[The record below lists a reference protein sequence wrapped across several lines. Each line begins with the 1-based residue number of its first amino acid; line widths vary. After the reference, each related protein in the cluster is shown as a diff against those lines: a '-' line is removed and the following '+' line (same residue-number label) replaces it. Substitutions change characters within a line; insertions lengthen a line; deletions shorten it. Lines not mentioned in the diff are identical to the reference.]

1 MISIKELNL
10 VENPFKNITPIPGQK
25 VDGELP
31 WAGMSKVKKEISDIY
46 RKGLEFSPRQIILN
60 WGPYG
65 GGKTFSSY
73 HFLNQ
78 DRKTDKDIL
87 QVYVRSPKSGKTA
100 DKEFFRAILDFVS
113 FSRIRKRIKNLVEDY
128 SEETL
133 FDLINSRIVSEEFTE
148 AILKIG
154 TLDDAET
161 EYIRRYLYS
170 GLTKTELKKI
180 GLHRNLDTP
189 TDLIKCLTGILF
201 CFIGNEKLGKGK
213 VFLWI
218 DEMEDL
224 IYFTKKEY
232 TAFSRLLRD
241 LIDSLNNHFT
251 LFMNFTLAEPDES
264 TIEILLGD
272 AINSRID
279 KRVRFDEFSSE
290 DALKYCSDLIHY
302 YQIEKTESL
311 SPFTQESLELIF
323 ESIRGTDLIPRE
335 INKKCGNLINYCLEN
350 DINKIDKTIT
360 SNWLNS
366 QME

>member
-1 MISIKELNL
+1 MISFSDLNL
-10 VENPFKNITPIPGQK
+10 LENPFKNITPIPGQNIEE
-25 VDGELP
+25 ELP
-31 WAGMSKVKKEISDIY
+31 WAGMKKVKKEIADIY
-46 RKGLEFSPRQIILN
+46 RKGIESSPRQIILN

-78 DRKTDKDIL
+78 NFKTDKDIL
-87 QVYVRSPKSGKTA
+87 QVYVRSPKSGNSA
-100 DKEFFRAILDFVS
+100 DIEFFRTILDFIT
-113 FSRIRKRIKNLVEDY
+113 FSKIRSRIKNLIENN
-128 SEETL
+128 SENEIFKL
-133 FDLINSRIVSEEFTE
+133 VNSRIVSEEFTE

-154 TLDDAET
+154 EVKEENT
-161 EYIRRYLYS
+161 EYIRRYLYT
-170 GLTKTELKKI
+170 GLTKTELRKV

-189 TDLIKCLTGILF
+189 TDLIKLLTGIF
-201 CFIGNEKLGKGK
+201 ICFIGSEKYGQGKI
-213 VFLWI
+213 FLWV

-279 KRVRFDEFSSE
+279 KRVRFDELNYE
-290 DALKYCSDLIHY
+290 DALEYCSDLIHY
-302 YQIEKTESL
+302 YQIEKKKTIE
-311 SPFTQESLELIF
+311 PFTENALKLIF
-323 ESIRGTDLIPRE
+323 ESIRGVDLIPRQ
-335 INKKCGNLINYCLEN
+335 INKKCSNLINYC
-350 DINKIDKTIT
+350 IDNEIT
-360 SNWLNS
+360 LIDEKVTAKWLNS
-366 QME
+366 QDE